1 MSEYINQGI
10 INEFTNEAA
19 QTRKLLALV
28 PFDKNDYKPH
38 EKSMKLGSLAGHI
51 AELAGWLSLVITTNE
66 LDFSKGD
73 YKRYQPQDSADL
85 LRHFDDNVQKAI
97 DTLQKTEREEMLKPW
112 TMRMGEQVF
121 FSMPKVAVVRSFA
134 INHMIHHR
142 GQLSVYLRLN
152 DIAIPGM
159 YGPSADGMS

>member
-28 PFDKNDYKPH
+28 PFDRGEYKPH
-38 EKSMKLGSLAGHI
+38 DKSMKIGSLAGHI
-51 AELAGWLSLVITTNE
+51 AELAGWLSMVITTDE
-66 LDFSKGD
+66 LDFAKGD
-73 YKRYQPQDSADL
+73 YKRYQPKDNADL
-85 LRHFDDNVQKAI
+85 LAHYDENVKNAI
-97 DTLQKTEREEMLKPW
+97 ETLQATDKDTMLKPW

-121 FSMPKVAVVRSFA
+121 FTMPRVAVVRSFA

-152 DIAIPGM
+152 DIPIPGM
-159 YGPSADGMS
+159 YGPSADGLS

>member
-10 INEFTNEAA
+10 INEFTHEAA

-28 PFDKNDYKPH
+28 PFDRNDYKPH
-38 EKSMKLGSLAGHI
+38 EKSMKMGSLAGHI
-51 AELAGWLSLVITTNE
+51 AELAGWLSLVITTDE
-66 LDFSKGD
+66 LDFAKGD
-73 YKRYQPQDSADL
+73 YKRYQPKDNADL
-85 LRHFDDNVQKAI
+85 LAHFDENVQRAL
-97 DTLQKTEREEMLKPW
+97 DTLAKTEREEMLKPW

-121 FSMPKVAVVRSFA
+121 FSMPKVAVVRTFG

-152 DIAIPGM
+152 DVPIPGM
-159 YGPSADGMS
+159 YGPSADGLS